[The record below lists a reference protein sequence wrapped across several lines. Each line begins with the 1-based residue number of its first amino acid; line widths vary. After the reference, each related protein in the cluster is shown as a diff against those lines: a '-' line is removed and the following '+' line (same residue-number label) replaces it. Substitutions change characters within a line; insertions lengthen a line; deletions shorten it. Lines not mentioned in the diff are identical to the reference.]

1 MNTWTREGY
10 QVVEVAMD
18 ADLHQFEVIQD
29 GEVIAKI
36 VPADIEAMEQIVS
49 DLNEGEDV
57 NGWEDGMGNTIYIEK
72 K

>member
-10 QVVEVAMD
+10 QVVETALD

-29 GEVIAKI
+29 GEVVATI
-36 VPADIEAMEQIVS
+36 VPSDIDAMEQIVS
-49 DLNEGEDV
+49 DLNDGEDV